1 MRGNLRAEKKDGRDI
16 CLFFREREEETCAVL
31 AAARKKI
38 LSRKCPENDAERGE
52 LSLGESKKERE
63 KEREGEKE
71 RERENGERE

>member
-16 CLFFREREEETCAVL
+16 CLFFKKKKLAQFWPQRE
-31 AAARKKI
+31 KKI